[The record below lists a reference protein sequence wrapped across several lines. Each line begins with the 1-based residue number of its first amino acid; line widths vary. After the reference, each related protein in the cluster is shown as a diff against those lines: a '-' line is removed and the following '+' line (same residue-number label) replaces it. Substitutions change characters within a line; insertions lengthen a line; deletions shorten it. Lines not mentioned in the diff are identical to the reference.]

1 MHKILCSIL
10 FCASL
15 AAQDLIVVSL
25 QRGTQTTTFKLDA
38 VAAQQ
43 AFLALDFY
51 GQTQSPKLDAT
62 RSLQDLLVA
71 LIMSQLSITPGSDI
85 KTKTDALAAAQTA
98 LDKAKEDFR
107 KAAGIPIAGIKP
119 KPLSVTLAAL
129 DNRYNLTI
137 P

>member
-1 MHKILCSIL
+1 MSQILL
-10 FCASL
+10 FVLSVVGL

-51 GQTQSPKLDAT
+51 GQSQSPKLDAT
-62 RSLQDLLVA
+62 RSLQDLLIA
-71 LIMSQLSITPGSDI
+71 LIMSQLSITPGSEI
-85 KTKTDALAAAQTA
+85 KSKTDALSAAQTA

-129 DNRYNLTI
+129 DNRYNLII

>member
-1 MHKILCSIL
+1 MSQILL
-10 FCASL
+10 FVLSVVGL

-51 GQTQSPKLDAT
+51 GQSQSPKLDAT
-62 RSLQDLLVA
+62 RSLQDLLIA
-71 LIMSQLSITPGSDI
+71 LIMSQLSITPGSEI
-85 KTKTDALAAAQTA
+85 KSKTDALSAAQTA